1 MFGFL
6 RDPSRWTLFDALA
19 WQAHA
24 NPSKAFV
31 QIVEGP
37 TLTFGEA
44 NERAGRIAAYFDQ
57 LGVRPGDPVVVL
69 LHNDLDFV
77 ATWLGLGRLG
87 AVAVMLNTELKGM
100 FLQHQ
105 MEDSGARFAVVAP
118 SLLPVLEEIAGR
130 LASLKTIVLAGQ
142 DTAASGSHGAPW
154 SLASLS
160 GWQDCSPYNGSP
172 PRASDIAC
180 IMYTSGTT
188 GPAKGVLMPHAHC
201 FLYGLGSI
209 DNLGM
214 TEDDRYYVTLPLY
227 HANGLLMQILA
238 CLIAG
243 ATAILRERFSAQG
256 WLTDVR
262 RYRATLTNTLG
273 VTAPFIFAQPA
284 SEIDRDHALRI
295 ILAAPNPPELE
306 EVWRTRFGIADIVS
320 GFGMT
325 EVNIPVWGR
334 PGTAAAPPGSAGL
347 VYNQYFQIQIFDPDT
362 DTALPPGTVGEIVV
376 RPLAPFGFMA
386 GYHRLPDKTCDAW
399 RNLWFHTGDAGYVD
413 EKGYVFF
420 VDRIRDC
427 IRRRG
432 HNISSFEIER
442 AFLALEGV
450 AEVAAF
456 AVPSDITGGEDEI
469 MVSLVRAQD
478 ASLTPEEASSQAESE
493 LPRFAYPRYIEIVP
507 ALPKTQT
514 GKVQKTELR
523 KRGIPSGIW
532 DRETQSG
539 SRRNA
544 LGERP

>member
-6 RDPSRWTLFDALA
+6 RDPSRWTLSDALA
-19 WQAHA
+19 WQSRA

-31 QIVEGP
+31 QAVDGP
-37 TLTFGEA
+37 ALTFGEA
-44 NERAGRIAAYFDQ
+44 EERAARLAAYFHQ
-57 LGVRPGDPVVVL
+57 LGVRPGEPVVVL

-105 MEDSGARFAVVAP
+105 IEDSGARIAVVAP
-118 SLLPVLEEIAGR
+118 SLLPALEEIAGR
-130 LASLKTIVLAGQ
+130 LNSLELIVLAGE
-142 DTAASGSHGAPW
+142 DGAAPASQGAPW
-154 SLASLS
+154 SLAALS
-160 GWQDCSPYNGSP
+160 GWQDCSPYSGP
-172 PRASDIAC
+172 LPRASDIAC

-201 FLYGLGSI
+201 FLYGLGTI
-209 DNLGM
+209 DNLGV
-214 TEDDRYYVTLPLY
+214 TEDDRYYVALPLY

-243 ATAILRERFSAQG
+243 ATAILRERFSAQC

-273 VTAPFIFAQPA
+273 VTAPFVFAQPA

-295 ILAAPNPPELE
+295 IVAAPNPPELE
-306 EVWRTRFGIADIVS
+306 EVWRTRFGIADVVS

-334 PGTAAAPPGSAGL
+334 PGAAAPPSCAGL
-347 VYNQYFQIQIFDPDT
+347 VYDRYFQVEIFDPDT
-362 DTALPPGTVGEIVV
+362 DTILPPGTVGEIVV

-386 GYHRLPDKTCDAW
+386 GYHRLPDKTCEAW
-399 RNLWFHTGDAGYVD
+399 RNLWFHTGDAGYMD
-413 EKGYVFF
+413 ENGYVFF

-456 AVPSDITGGEDEI
+456 AVPSDITGGEDEV
-469 MVSLVRAQD
+469 MVSLVRAQG
-478 ASLTPEEASSQAESE
+478 ATLTPEEASGYAEHE
-493 LPRFAYPRYIEIVP
+493 LPRFARPRFIEIVP

-514 GKVQKTELR
+514 GKVQKIELR
-523 KRGIPSGIW
+523 KRGIPSGAW
-532 DRETQSG
+532 DRDAQ
-539 SRRNA
+539 
-544 LGERP
+544 